1 MGDFVMNRPLI
12 NQEKVAARLRRG
24 ALPLAFL
31 FGFLASWIALDPLG
45 TGAVKE
51 EQEIQRGLASA
62 SNKEH
67 LESMATLDS
76 TSQTAEESN
85 SLDTSENAS
94 AMNDGGPENGPAEYG
109 ALPGADGYP
118 EQAAQGLIGRLAP
131 NRRQTSEPT
140 ESSSK
145 TEKRL
150 PANSESA
157 GNVEELRFDT
167 NVDLWNG
174 KAQLLPNPMFL
185 EQLASKRARDVRG
198 GGWMVIDSA
207 KGEIQRVE
215 LFKASSKTYTSRT
228 AIEAKVVLS
237 QGGRVLNTVNT
248 GFPIVRGIPGIVQ
261 GSYEVSETPQC
272 LVRYSI
278 VMTDDVCNVP
288 RARGAGGSFRFRF
301 EAPLVGADSDDSE
314 FKFTTVYVES
324 PEGQWSEIGSFNESF
339 TPIGDPNRDGVP
351 DFYLE
356 SVTESNE
363 SGRHDLLISNLVGDV
378 IQYTVYSARFLG
390 R

>member
-1 MGDFVMNRPLI
+1 MNRPMTT
-12 NQEKVAARLRRG
+12 QEKFVGKIKRA

-45 TGAVKE
+45 RGAVKE
-51 EQEIQRGLASA
+51 EQEIQRVLVSP
-62 SNKEH
+62 SNQEH
-67 LESMATLDS
+67 LESIVSLETEQNSVKSSYAPSEELEKNGSGETEATETS
-76 TSQTAEESN
+76 TSKVTDN
-85 SLDTSENAS
+85 SPTSDS
-94 AMNDGGPENGPAEYG
+94 EYG

-131 NRRQTSEPT
+131 NR
-140 ESSSK
+140 K
-145 TEKRL
+145 EKRK
-150 PANSESA
+150 PANSETSES
-157 GNVEELRFDT
+157 VDELRFDT
-167 NVDLWNG
+167 DVELWNG
-174 KAQLLPNPMFL
+174 KAQLLPNPMFT
-185 EQLASKRARDVRG
+185 EQLASKRAQDVRG

-207 KGEIQRVE
+207 KGEIQGVE
-215 LFKASSKTYTSRT
+215 LFKAASKKYTSRQ

-248 GFPIVRGIPGIVQ
+248 GFPIVRGIPGVVQ
-261 GSYEVSETPQC
+261 GRYEVAETPQC

-278 VMTDDVCNVP
+278 VMTDDVCVVP
-288 RARGAGGSFRFRF
+288 RPRGAGDSFRFKF
-301 EAPLVGADSDDSE
+301 EAPLVGPDSDDSE
-314 FKFTTVYVES
+314 FKFTTVYIES
-324 PEGQWSEIGSFNESF
+324 PAGQWTEIGSFNESF

-363 SGRHDLLISNLVGDV
+363 SGRHDLLISNQIGDI

>member
-1 MGDFVMNRPLI
+1 MGDFAMNRPLTK
-12 NQEKVAARLRRG
+12 QEKLAARLRRG

-31 FGFLASWIALDPLG
+31 FGFIASWIALDPLG
-45 TGAVKE
+45 TGAVRE

-67 LESMATLDS
+67 LESMATIDS
-76 TSQTAEESN
+76 VSQTAEESN
-85 SLDTSENAS
+85 SADSI
-94 AMNDGGPENGPAEYG
+94 AMDDVGPESGAAEYG
-109 ALPGADGYP
+109 ALPGAEGYP

-131 NRRQTSEPT
+131 HRRQTSDPAGST
-140 ESSSK
+140 SK
-145 TEKRL
+145 TEKRV
-150 PANSESA
+150 PANSESIE
-157 GNVEELRFDT
+157 NVEELRFDT

-278 VMTDDVCNVP
+278 VMTDDVCTVP

-324 PEGQWSEIGSFNESF
+324 PEGQWNEIGSFNESF

>member
-1 MGDFVMNRPLI
+1 MTKR
-12 NQEKVAARLRRG
+12 EKILAKLRRA

-45 TGAVKE
+45 SGAVKE
-51 EQEIQRGLASA
+51 EQEIKRHLVTA
-62 SNKEH
+62 SNQEH
-67 LESMATLDS
+67 LESLAS
-76 TSQTAEESN
+76 TEVAVKETSSEPRA
-85 SLDTSENAS
+85 LDTEPSENPAPS
-94 AMNDGGPENGPAEYG
+94 TVSDAGPPEGDAEYV
-109 ALPGADGYP
+109 ALPGAAGYP

-131 NRRQTSEPT
+131 KRN
-140 ESSSK
+140 
-145 TEKRL
+145 EKRM
-150 PANSESA
+150 PANAEASESA
-157 GNVEELRFDT
+157 EDLRFDT
-167 NVDLWNG
+167 NVELWNG
-174 KAQLLPNPMFL
+174 KAQLLPNPMFI

-207 KGEIQRVE
+207 KGEIQAVE
-215 LFKASSKTYTSRT
+215 LFKASSKKYTSRQ
-228 AIEAKVVLS
+228 AIEAKIVLS

-261 GSYEVSETPQC
+261 GRYEVAELPQC
-272 LVRYSI
+272 LVRYAI
-278 VMTDDVCNVP
+278 VMADEVCVAP
-288 RARGAGGSFRFRF
+288 RPRGAGDSFRFRF
-301 EAPLVGADSDDSE
+301 EAPLVGPDSDDSE
-314 FKFTTVYVES
+314 FKFTTVYIES
-324 PEGQWSEIGSFNESF
+324 PAGQWTEIGSFNESF

-363 SGRHDLLISNLVGDV
+363 SGRHDLLISNQLGDV

>member
-1 MGDFVMNRPLI
+1 MNRPLTL
-12 NQEKVAARLRRG
+12 QEKVVARLRRG

-31 FGFLASWIALDPLG
+31 LGFIASWIALDPLG
-45 TGAVKE
+45 TGAVRE
-51 EQEIQRGLASA
+51 EQEIQRGLAAA

-67 LESMATLDS
+67 LESMATLNS
-76 TSQTAEESN
+76 AGPSAEESE
-85 SLDTSENAS
+85 SVTPSEVDVSTANAVEMNAS
-94 AMNDGGPENGPAEYG
+94 GPENGPAEYG

-131 NRRQTSEPT
+131 HRRQ
-140 ESSSK
+140 
-145 TEKRL
+145 RL

-157 GNVEELRFDT
+157 GGVEELRFDT

-278 VMTDDVCNVP
+278 VMSDDVCNVP
-288 RARGAGGSFRFRF
+288 RPRGAGGSFRFRF

-314 FKFTTVYVES
+314 FKFTTVYIES
-324 PEGQWSEIGSFNESF
+324 PEGQWNEIGSFNESF